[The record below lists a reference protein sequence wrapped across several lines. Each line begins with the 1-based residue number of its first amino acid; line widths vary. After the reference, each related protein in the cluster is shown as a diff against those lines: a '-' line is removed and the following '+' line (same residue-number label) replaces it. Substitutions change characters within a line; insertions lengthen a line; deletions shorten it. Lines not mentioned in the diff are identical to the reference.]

1 MYIGWYFVVGST
13 SNLLNWQE
21 AQLSMKTDIGFLM
34 LCTCHSFYTAVS
46 TTSFS
51 HPLGKL
57 HSIYHGKRTPPL
69 SIISLIMLAGVSQ

>member
-57 HSIYHGKRTPPL
+57 HSIYHGKRTSPFPL
-69 SIISLIMLAGVSQ
+69 SH